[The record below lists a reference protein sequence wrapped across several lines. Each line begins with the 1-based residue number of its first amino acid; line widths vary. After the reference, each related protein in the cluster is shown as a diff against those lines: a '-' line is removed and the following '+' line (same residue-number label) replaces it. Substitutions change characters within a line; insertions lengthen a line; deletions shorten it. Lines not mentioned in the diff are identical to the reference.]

1 MLRSRSNTRP
11 FGPFVTFHGLP
22 HDCGSDLQSDHVP
35 IDWSRKYTTEDV
47 RMPRFR
53 HFNIQVENRFPTAIQ
68 PDVRLIRHGVCHIL
82 GIILVPN
89 RVPKRVSA
97 NRVGAK
103 RLFQIMRCWITSR
116 HSPGRSSWASS
127 KSKKS
132 TVPEHTSGPLGAI
145 LLHQKRQTPDYD
157 GGTKKGGKGH
167 SQKR

>member
-1 MLRSRSNTRP
+1 M
-11 FGPFVTFHGLP
+11 
-22 HDCGSDLQSDHVP
+22 
-35 IDWSRKYTTEDV
+35 
-47 RMPRFR
+47 
-53 HFNIQVENRFPTAIQ
+53 ENRFPTAIQ
-68 PDVRLIRHGVCHIL
+68 PDVRLIRHGVCHNL

-116 HSPGRSSWASS
+116 HSPGRSSGASS

-145 LLHQKRQTPDYD
+145 LLHQKCKLRAPTKIQRGRKRAFPEWVTIFVGSVAEPTIDVLVFCLAEKKPFHTPRV
-157 GGTKKGGKGH
+157 KVAL
-167 SQKR
+167 SNISSRSLR